1 MRMHAVFRL
10 GSRCDGGCRN
20 AAQCESLGHRPSNR
34 VSNVGAL
41 KGRNG
46 NAQSFRPLGA
56 LAVFIG
62 LTQGV
67 ALGYQILGLRHGTQ
81 RHRFASWW
89 AGAAYQPLVCE
100 RAVCIAM
107 LLCLLVTGC
116 ETPTTEPELSFT
128 KFDTWKV
135 PASGQFLP
143 APRGLYADEHDT
155 VYVLDD
161 AGRVLVYDSTGHII
175 RQWEMPEF
183 AAGKPE
189 GVWKLLDGRVA
200 VADTHYHRIVLFN
213 GDGSVNHKFGTQ
225 GTDAGQFVFPVTIAQ
240 DPRGFIYVGEYGDRQ
255 RIQKFTVDGVY
266 VTEFGQHGSKEGEFQ
281 RPSGVAW
288 QDGLV
293 YVVDAFNDRI
303 QVFEDEGKFVRVINL
318 PEKSAPL
325 EYPYDIRLDR
335 NNQIYVIEN
344 KAARL
349 TVMRLDGTIVGRYG
363 RPGRG
368 LDQFYQPWD
377 LTVLSDGRILVADT
391 GNHRL
396 VELTP

>member
-1 MRMHAVFRL
+1 MIPVVGHQTSNVPQIS
-10 GSRCDGGCRN
+10 GSRNRQIDHRGRRTGKKTCAKTQDLERRN
-20 AAQCESLGHRPSNR
+20 EIRNQTVSRSAPDPTSEISAQLCSGMSQEGNSASNTLPAIRSL
-34 VSNVGAL
+34 
-41 KGRNG
+41 
-46 NAQSFRPLGA
+46 PLLGT
-56 LAVFIG
+56 G
-62 LTQGV
+62 L
-67 ALGYQILGLRHGTQ
+67 LLGLLFVGC
-81 RHRFASWW
+81 
-89 AGAAYQPLVCE
+89 GE
-100 RAVCIAM
+100 R
-107 LLCLLVTGC
+107 TND
-116 ETPTTEPELSFT
+116 PELSFT

-135 PASGQFLP
+135 PAAGRFLP
-143 APRGLYADEHDT
+143 APRGLYADENDT

-161 AGRVLVYDSTGHII
+161 AGRVLVYDKRGKLT

-189 GVWKLLDGRVA
+189 GVWKLLDGRIA
-200 VADTHYHRIVLFN
+200 VADTHYHRVVVFN
-213 GDGSVNHKFGTQ
+213 DDGSVGHMFGTQ
-225 GTDAGQFVFPVTIAQ
+225 GTGPGQFVFPVTIAQ
-240 DPRGFIYVGEYGDRQ
+240 DPNGFIYVGEYGDRQ
-255 RIQKFTVDGVY
+255 RIQKFTLNGEY
-266 VTEFGQHGSKEGEFQ
+266 ITEFGQHGSKEGEFQ

-303 QVFEDEGKFVRVINL
+303 QVFEDGGKFVRIIRL
-318 PEKSAPL
+318 PEKSSPL

-349 TVMRLDGTIVGRYG
+349 TVMELDGTIVGRYG

-377 LTVLSDGRILVADT
+377 LTILSDGRILIADT

>member
-1 MRMHAVFRL
+1 MIPFWSAMTCHRFLFHESQLRVPSSYFNRISRHCVAAVV
-10 GSRCDGGCRN
+10 
-20 AAQCESLGHRPSNR
+20 SLHR
-34 VSNVGAL
+34 
-41 KGRNG
+41 
-46 NAQSFRPLGA
+46 
-56 LAVFIG
+56 IG
-62 LTQGV
+62 LANCGEGKRKRRQV
-67 ALGYQILGLRHGTQ
+67 SALQICMAL
-81 RHRFASWW
+81 
-89 AGAAYQPLVCE
+89 
-100 RAVCIAM
+100 
-107 LLCLLVTGC
+107 LLCLFLTGC
-116 ETPTTEPELSFT
+116 GEQTTDPELSFT
-128 KFDTWKV
+128 KFDSWKV
-135 PASGQFLP
+135 PASGSFLP
-143 APRGLYADEHDT
+143 APRGLYADENDT

-161 AGRVLVYDSTGHII
+161 AGRVLVYNSQGKLTK
-175 RQWEMPEF
+175 QWEMPEF

-200 VADTHYHRIVLFN
+200 VADTHYHRVVLFN
-213 GDGSVNHKFGTQ
+213 DDGSVSHKFGTQ
-225 GTDAGQFVFPVTIAQ
+225 GIGPGQFVFPVTIAQ
-240 DPRGFIYVGEYGDRQ
+240 DPKGFIYVGEYGDCQ

-266 VTEFGQHGSKEGEFQ
+266 VTEFGKHGSNEGEFQ
-281 RPSGVAW
+281 RPSGIAW

-303 QVFEDEGKFVRVINL
+303 QVFEDGGKFVRVINL

-368 LDQFYQPWD
+368 MDQFYQPWD

>member
-1 MRMHAVFRL
+1 MNDFVNHFVGRVCRPVLTRFDQ
-10 GSRCDGGCRN
+10 DGTGV
-20 AAQCESLGHRPSNR
+20 PSC
-34 VSNVGAL
+34 VI
-41 KGRNG
+41 
-46 NAQSFRPLGA
+46 
-56 LAVFIG
+56 LAI
-62 LTQGV
+62 
-67 ALGYQILGLRHGTQ
+67 
-81 RHRFASWW
+81 
-89 AGAAYQPLVCE
+89 
-100 RAVCIAM
+100 
-107 LLCLLVTGC
+107 LLCLFIIGC
-116 ETPTTEPELSFT
+116 GTPNSDPEMSFT

-135 PASGQFLP
+135 PASGRFLP
-143 APRGLYADEHDT
+143 APRGLYADENDT

-161 AGRVLVYDSTGHII
+161 AGRVLVYDTTGKLIK
-175 RQWEMPEF
+175 QWDMPEY

-189 GVWKLLDGRVA
+189 GVWKLIDGRIA
-200 VADTHYHRIVLFN
+200 VADTHYHRVVIFDE
-213 GDGSVNHKFGTQ
+213 DGSGKVSHMFGTQ
-225 GTDAGQFVFPVTIAQ
+225 GTGPGQFVFPVTIAQ
-240 DPRGFIYVGEYGDRQ
+240 DPLGFIYVGEYGDRQ
-255 RIQKFTVDGVY
+255 RIQKFTTEGKY
-266 VTEFGQHGSKEGEFQ
+266 VTEFGQHGSDDGEFQ

-288 QDGLV
+288 QDGQV

-303 QVFEDEGKFVRVINL
+303 QVFEDSGKFVRVIKL

-325 EYPYDIRLDR
+325 EYPYDIRLDKK
-335 NNQIYVIEN
+335 NQIYVIEN

>member
-1 MRMHAVFRL
+1 MIAFN
-10 GSRCDGGCRN
+10 SRN
-20 AAQCESLGHRPSNR
+20 AAQCDSLGQRPRKNI
-34 VSNVGAL
+34 VAIPEAL
-41 KGRNG
+41 KGRNEQIDNISPRWG
-46 NAQSFRPLGA
+46 FGGSGASNPRRCPGLSHCVPSARNTTPAASTVPL
-56 LAVFIG
+56 I
-62 LTQGV
+62 
-67 ALGYQILGLRHGTQ
+67 
-81 RHRFASWW
+81 
-89 AGAAYQPLVCE
+89 
-100 RAVCIAM
+100 
-107 LLCLLVTGC
+107 LLCLIIFGC
-116 ETPTTEPELSFT
+116 GDQTTDPEMSFT

-135 PASGQFLP
+135 PASGSFLP

-161 AGRVLVYDSTGHII
+161 AGRVLVYDSHGKLIK
-175 RQWEMPEF
+175 QWEMPEF

-200 VADTHYHRIVLFN
+200 VADTHYHRVVLFN
-213 GDGSVNHKFGTQ
+213 EDGSVSHKFGTQ
-225 GTDAGQFVFPVTIAQ
+225 GTGAGQFVFPVTIAQ
-240 DPRGFIYVGEYGDRQ
+240 DPKGFIYVGEYGDCQ

-266 VTEFGQHGSKEGEFQ
+266 VTEFGKHGSNEGEFQ
-281 RPSGVAW
+281 RPSGIAW

-377 LTVLSDGRILVADT
+377 LTILSDGRILVADT

>member
-1 MRMHAVFRL
+1 MIAFN
-10 GSRCDGGCRN
+10 CRN
-20 AAQCESLGHRPSNR
+20 AAQCDSLGQRPRKNIAAIAE
-34 VSNVGAL
+34 AL
-41 KGRNG
+41 KGHNEQIDNISPRWGFGGSGASNPGRCPGLSHCVPSARN
-46 NAQSFRPLGA
+46 ATPAASAVPL
-56 LAVFIG
+56 I
-62 LTQGV
+62 
-67 ALGYQILGLRHGTQ
+67 
-81 RHRFASWW
+81 
-89 AGAAYQPLVCE
+89 
-100 RAVCIAM
+100 
-107 LLCLLVTGC
+107 LLCLITFGC
-116 ETPTTEPELSFT
+116 GDQTADPELSFT

-135 PASGQFLP
+135 PASGSFLP
-143 APRGLYADEHDT
+143 APRGLYADENDT

-161 AGRVLVYDSTGHII
+161 AGRVLVYDSHGKLTK
-175 RQWEMPEF
+175 QWEMPEF

-200 VADTHYHRIVLFN
+200 VADTHYHRVVLFSE
-213 GDGSVNHKFGTQ
+213 DGSVSHKFGTQ
-225 GTDAGQFVFPVTIAQ
+225 GTGAGQFVFPVTIAQ
-240 DPRGFIYVGEYGDRQ
+240 DPKGFIYVGEYGDCQ

-266 VTEFGQHGSKEGEFQ
+266 VTEFGKHGSNEGEFQ
-281 RPSGVAW
+281 RPSGIAW

-303 QVFEDEGKFVRVINL
+303 QVFEDGGKFVRVINL